1 MRSMG
6 GAQLRAERLLMDE
19 IERIQSLAE
28 IAREYD
34 LDAIRVRVGD
44 EEIEVVRRS
53 QGPVSAAAPVA
64 ASPPAPPEPVAA
76 PSARTKKVTAP
87 LVGVFY
93 RAAAPG
99 DEPYVNVGDR
109 IEVGDVLCTLEAMKI
124 FNEITSDYA
133 GTISRVVPENGDLV
147 ALGDDLF
154 WIEP

>member
-1 MRSMG
+1 
-6 GAQLRAERLLMDE
+6 MDE
-19 IERIQSLAE
+19 LKRIEALAG
-28 IAREYD
+28 ILREFD
-34 LDAIRVRVGD
+34 LDAIRVRVGE

-53 QGPVSAAAPVA
+53 GTLAPGVASAPAVAPSAEEAAP
-64 ASPPAPPEPVAA
+64 A

-87 LVGVFY
+87 VVGVFY

-99 DEPYVNVGDR
+99 EEPFVEVGDR
-109 IEVGDVLCTLEAMKI
+109 VEAGDTLCTLEAMKI

-133 GTISRVVPENGDLV
+133 GVVTRIVPENGELV

>member
-1 MRSMG
+1 MI
-6 GAQLRAERLLMDE
+6 DDTKD
-19 IERIQSLAE
+19 IEALAS

-34 LDAIRVRVGD
+34 LDAVRVRVGKR
-44 EEIEVVRRS
+44 EIEVVRRS
-53 QGPVSAAAPVA
+53 PRAIAGVAPA
-64 ASPPAPPEPVAA
+64 QQAPAGSPQPSGTDPA

-99 DEPYVNVGDR
+99 EDPFVNVGDR
-109 IEVGDVLCTLEAMKI
+109 IAAGDTVCTLEAMKI
-124 FNEITSDYA
+124 FNEITSDFA
-133 GTISRVVPENGDLV
+133 GTVVRVIPENGELV